1 MKKFKYDDKEFKMNY
16 PNDIAP
22 VLIGE
27 ETSDKKVNLKELE
40 EKFKGNKIF
49 SYDTNIYNEETG
61 ELKPVTYYYIG
72 AKCTTAKQYKL
83 IEEYDCDCPPKNM
96 LIEVILQTEN
106 YKTKFY
112 KNIKNS
118 NCSMM
123 DLLDIAIDEI
133 KEELFK
139 DESEDYTMLSLYDDG
154 GWHIA
159 IEISENKIENLIT
172 SVRLVEE
179 I

>member
-1 MKKFKYDDKEFKMNY
+1 MKKFKYDDKEFEMNY

-27 ETSDKKVNLKELE
+27 KTSDEEINLKELE

-49 SYDTNIYNEETG
+49 SYDTNTYNEKTG
-61 ELKPVTYYYIG
+61 ELKPITYYYIG
-72 AKCTTAKQYKL
+72 AKCTTSKQYKL
-83 IEEYDCDCPPKNM
+83 IEEYDYNCPPKNI
-96 LIEVILQTEN
+96 LIEVILQKGN
-106 YKTKFY
+106 FKTKFY
-112 KNIKNS
+112 KNIKNL

-123 DLLDIAIDEI
+123 NLLDTAIYEI

-139 DESEDYTMLSLYDDG
+139 DESEDYTMLFLYDDG
-154 GWHIA
+154 GWQID
-159 IEISENKIENLIT
+159 IEISENEIEDLIT